1 MRDKD
6 QDMWDQDMDMGNQDT
21 DTGPL
26 GLGEDWEE
34 WGHRGPGPGCEGI
47 RIQETRTVTWGYCD
61 QDVGVQDTDMGDWD
75 RDARDLRLKQVAGTR
90 TGACRDTGDQD
101 QGGGDQERD
110 TARPGHRG
118 RCMAR
123 WGWGLG
129 GSGPAPGE
137 PGHRAPEQ
145 EHGELEQGHRG
156 TGTSTGTWSNQ
167 DTDLDRE
174 QGTRTKK
181 LGNRTGV

>member
-1 MRDKD
+1 MGSGSGDKRQVHGDTGTGTDAWRARVTRDKDQD

-34 WGHRGPGPGCEGI
+34 WGHREPGPGCEEI
-47 RIQETRTVTWGYCD
+47 RVQETRTVTWGYCD

-75 RDARDLRLKQVAGTR
+75 WDARELRLKQVAGTR

-110 TARPGHRG
+110 TARPGQRG
-118 RCMAR
+118 RCM
-123 WGWGLG
+123 
-129 GSGPAPGE
+129 
-137 PGHRAPEQ
+137 
-145 EHGELEQGHRG
+145 
-156 TGTSTGTWSNQ
+156 
-167 DTDLDRE
+167 
-174 QGTRTKK
+174 
-181 LGNRTGV
+181 